1 MIKDIPTKSDFDA
14 IGCALLDQSWDIVAV
29 LLLQLQDAK
38 EWIDVEEEDAY
49 WRLSNTK
56 LSTALAIAH
65 QGAEF
70 LLKGR
75 IADVSPLLLILNAP
89 REWPRAGP
97 DGNIA
102 FSQFRTV
109 DAQDIVRLHDGCSST
124 PLDKDFAASFEA
136 LRVRRNS
143 IMHSVNPDLK
153 LNAAMLI
160 DEILTIYRSLVPER
174 RWVDARREALSDSS
188 ASHIWTNEGVDV
200 SVVHEFNA
208 IKDLLSAKSML
219 QNFGFD
225 KKRRAY
231 LCSNCTFYTC
241 SEDGF
246 ESYSATLRT
255 KSPSCQELHCFICN
269 ETENVDRIHCSDDEC
284 KGNVISSEWDKCLTC
299 GVDYDRPD
307 DLD

>member
-29 LLLQLQDAK
+29 LLTQLQDAK
-38 EWIDVEEEDAY
+38 GWIDVEAEDAY
-49 WRLSNTK
+49 WQLSNTK

-89 REWPRAGP
+89 REWPKPGP

-109 DAQDIVRLHDGCSST
+109 DAQDIVRLHDGCAAT
-124 PLDKDFAASFEA
+124 PLDKDFATSFEA
-136 LRVRRNS
+136 LRIRRNS
-143 IMHSVNPDLK
+143 IMHSVNPDVK
-153 LNAAMLI
+153 VNATMLI
-160 DEILTIYRSLVPER
+160 DEILTIYKSLMPAI

-188 ASHIWTNEGVDV
+188 ASHLWTAEGIEV
-200 SVVHEFNA
+200 SVVREFNA
-208 IKDLLSAKSML
+208 IKDLLTPKSML

-231 LCSNCTFYTC
+231 ICSNCTFSTC
-241 SEDGF
+241 AEDGF
-246 ESYSATLRT
+246 QSRSATLLS
-255 KSPSCQELHCFICN
+255 KSPTCEELHCFICN
-269 ETENVDRIHCSDDEC
+269 QTENVERTEC
-284 KGNVISSEWDKCLTC
+284 TDADCNGNVISTEWDKCLTC
-299 GVDYDRPD
+299 GGEFERPED
-307 DLD
+307 